1 MNGDK
6 FLTLFGSPAAPQVE
20 GDDYLETAYA
30 EGYLKLGGV
39 KPVGEDEAQPR
50 EREQQEAL
58 FLAAIIGS
66 L

>member
-6 FLTLFGSPAAPQVE
+6 FLTLFGSPAAPEVE
-20 GDDYLETAYA
+20 GDNDLETAYA
-30 EGYLKLGGV
+30 QGFLKLGGV
-39 KPVGEDEAQPR
+39 KPVGEDEAQPT

-58 FLAAIIGS
+58 FLAAIIAS